1 MMARRHSRW
10 LVVGILPVLMA
21 TCGDAPLPG
30 ETTADPVLQHDV
42 AQLLMMMD
50 AGRAKACQERK
61 IVDTRQVDPRPEHQ
75 VERWVVERCGERVDY
90 SVTYRPGTSGRTDFD
105 IHPEK

>member
-1 MMARRHSRW
+1 MAARGHRGW
-10 LVVGILPVLMA
+10 LALAALPLFVA
-21 TCGDAPLPG
+21 TCGDAPVPG

-50 AGRAKACQERK
+50 AGRAKACQQRK
-61 IVDTRQVDPRPEHQ
+61 IVDTRSVDLRPEHH
-75 VERWVVERCGERVDY
+75 VERWVVERCGERVEY
-90 SVTYRPGTSGRTDFD
+90 SVTYRPSSGGGTDFD